1 MSMVDFTGKTALVT
15 GAAGALGKQVATDLT
30 KYGAKVFIT
39 DLEQEAVD
47 AAAADISAQGHQS
60 KGLAGNVTSEDQV
73 IAVVDAARE
82 FLGGRIDILVNVAG
96 SAGDGKNIEDVTEHE
111 WDFTFALNCKGTFFF
126 VKHVVPLMKENN
138 YGKILNYS
146 SKSGK
151 TGSALMVPYSAAKGA
166 IIAFTQGLAFEL
178 AKHNINVNCVCP
190 GITDNSGVWDKV
202 SADYIKNMNASREDI
217 VKAFTSKVPL
227 GRLANLADVANT
239 TCYLCSDAAQYMTGQ
254 AVNITGGREMH

>member
-1 MSMVDFTGKTALVT
+1 MGIINFEGKTALIT
-15 GAAGALGKQVATDLT
+15 GAAGAIGKQVAMDMCRL
-30 KYGAKVFIT
+30 GAKVFIT
-39 DLEQEAVD
+39 DLKQDAVD
-47 AAAADISAQGHQS
+47 NVAGEVSEAGLEC
-60 KGLAGNVTSEDQV
+60 KGLAADVTNEANV
-73 IAVVDAARE
+73 IAVVKAAKD
-82 FLGGRIDILVNVAG
+82 FLGDRIDILVNVAG
-96 SAGDGKNIEDVTEHE
+96 AAGDGNNIENITEKE
-111 WDFTFALNCKGTFFF
+111 WEFIFAVNCKGSFFF
-126 VKHVVPLMKENN
+126 VKHVVPLMKENK

-178 AKHNINVNCVCP
+178 AKFKINVNCVCP

-217 VKAFTSKVPL
+217 VKTFTSKVPL
-227 GRLANLADVANT
+227 GRLANLNDVSNL
-239 TCYLCSDAAQYMTGQ
+239 TCYLCSDAAEYMTGQ

>member
-1 MSMVDFTGKTALVT
+1 MAIVDFTGKTALIT
-15 GAAGALGKQVATDLT
+15 GAAGAIGKQVAKDMT

-39 DLEQEAVD
+39 DLKQDAVD
-47 AAAADISAQGHQS
+47 AAAAEVSAEGQEC
-60 KGLAGNVTSEDQV
+60 KGIEANITQEDQV
-73 IAVVDAARE
+73 VAVVDAAKE
-82 FLGGRIDILVNVAG
+82 FLGGKIDILVNVAG
-96 SAGDGKNIEDVTEHE
+96 SAGDGNNIENVTEDE
-111 WDFTFALNCKGTFFF
+111 WEFAFAVNCKGSFFF
-126 VKHVVPLMKENN
+126 VKHVVPLMKENG

-202 SADYIKNMNASREDI
+202 SADYIKNMNAPRDEI
-217 VKAFTSKVPL
+217 VKTFTSKVPL
-227 GRLANLADVANT
+227 GRLAYLSDVSNT
-239 TCYLCSDAAQYMTGQ
+239 SCYLCSDAAQYMTGQ
-254 AVNITGGREMH
+254 AINITGGREMH

>member
-1 MSMVDFTGKTALVT
+1 MAIVDFKGKTALIT
-15 GAAGALGKQVATDLT
+15 GAAGAIGKQVAKDMT

-39 DLEQEAVD
+39 DLKQDAVD
-47 AAAADISAQGHQS
+47 AAATEISAEGLEC
-60 KGLAGNVTSEDQV
+60 KGIEANITQEDQV
-73 IAVVDAARE
+73 VAVVEAAKE
-82 FLGGRIDILVNVAG
+82 FLGGKIDILVNVAG
-96 SAGDGKNIEDVTEHE
+96 SAGDGNNIENVTEDE
-111 WDFTFALNCKGTFFF
+111 WEFTFAVNCKGSFFF
-126 VKHVVPLMKENN
+126 VKHVVPLMKENG

-202 SADYIKNMNASREDI
+202 SADYIKNMNAPREEI
-217 VKAFTSKVPL
+217 VKTFTSKVPL
-227 GRLANLADVANT
+227 GRLAYLSDVSNT
-239 TCYLCSDAAQYMTGQ
+239 SCYLCSDAAEYMTGQ
-254 AVNITGGREMH
+254 AINITGGREMH

>member
-1 MSMVDFTGKTALVT
+1 MGIINFEGKTALIT
-15 GAAGALGKQVATDLT
+15 GAAGAIGKQVALDMCRL
-30 KYGAKVFIT
+30 GAKVFLT
-39 DLEQEAVD
+39 DLNQEAVNAVSTD
-47 AAAADISAQGHQS
+47 VSAVGLEC
-60 KGLAGNVTSEDQV
+60 KGLCANVTNEEQV
-73 IAVVDAARE
+73 VAVVEAAKD

-96 SAGDGKNIEDVTEHE
+96 TAGDGNNIENVTEKE
-111 WDFTFALNCKGTFFF
+111 WDFIFAVNCKGSFLF
-126 VKHVVPLMKENN
+126 VKHVVPLMKEHK

-178 AKHNINVNCVCP
+178 AKSNINVNCVCP

-202 SADYIKNMNASREDI
+202 SADYIKNMNASREEI

-227 GRLANLADVANT
+227 GRLANLHDVSNL
-239 TCYLCSDAAQYMTGQ
+239 TCYLCSDAAEYMTGQ